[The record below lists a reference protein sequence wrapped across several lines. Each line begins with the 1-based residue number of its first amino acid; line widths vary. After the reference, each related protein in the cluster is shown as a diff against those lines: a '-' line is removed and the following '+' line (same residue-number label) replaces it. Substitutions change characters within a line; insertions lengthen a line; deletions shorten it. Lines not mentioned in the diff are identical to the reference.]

1 MSLFGQK
8 KKEAPERVESGR
20 FELERNGL
28 VATLDYTLDS
38 KVLTLIE
45 TDVPKGLR
53 STGIAASLAQ
63 SALEWAREHHR
74 KVDVVCPYVSR
85 YLHSHPEF
93 ADLVLR

>member
-1 MSLFGQK
+1 MSLFSNK
-8 KKEAPERVESGR
+8 KRAPELVTSGR

-38 KVLTLIE
+38 NVLTLLE
-45 TDVPKGLR
+45 TEVPEGLR
-53 STGIAASLAQ
+53 GTGMAGALAK

-74 KVDVVCPYVSR
+74 KVDVICPYVSGYVR
-85 YLHSHPEF
+85 SHPEY